1 MCELPLA
8 GCRARPALLRRHAI
22 LGSMASKLVRGTYI
36 RDGNK
41 HGKLRPKL
49 YQRLGMRQ
57 GTINVQLPAE
67 IYDRLPLP
75 NQRVPGLDPI
85 DSPSQH
91 NQDFLVRRCKMNG
104 EEGYQVLPIH
114 KMSGEPRGLHAW
126 KLIEITL
133 IKEITLQEREELEVE
148 LQDFDD

>member
-1 MCELPLA
+1 
-8 GCRARPALLRRHAI
+8 
-22 LGSMASKLVRGTYI
+22 MASKLVRGTYI

-41 HGKLRPKL
+41 HSKLRPKL
-49 YQRLGMRQ
+49 YQRLGMYQ
-57 GTINVQLPAE
+57 GTINIQLPAE
-67 IYDRLPLP
+67 IYALLPLP

-85 DSPSQH
+85 DSPTQH

-104 EEGYQVLPIH
+104 AEGYQVLPVH
-114 KMSGEPRGLHAW
+114 KTSGEPRGLHAW

-133 IKEITLQEREELEVE
+133 KEEIKLRDGEELEFE